1 MYKISI
7 IVQIFNVE
15 KYFKQCFDISRKFIF
30 DILESD
36 SMVFDLLEKYAI
48 DNLPRKLYF
57 TKNHFNFFIVKLNK
71 SKFGEDELSELF
83 SSEHFLKHKNQKYK
97 ELNNFSNQLVG
108 NHKSIEG
115 KTLQL
120 ICKQTK
126 NDIMN
131 SDAFTPEITYKY
143 REKSRAKNNSIDF
156 IEKRL
161 NSFIKKN
168 AKLYNTIE
176 DSKK

>member
-97 ELNNFSNQLVG
+97 ELNNFSIDIRNILVS
-108 NHKSIEG
+108 NP
-115 KTLQL
+115 
-120 ICKQTK
+120 TK

-131 SDAFTPEITYKY
+131 SNAFTPEITYKY